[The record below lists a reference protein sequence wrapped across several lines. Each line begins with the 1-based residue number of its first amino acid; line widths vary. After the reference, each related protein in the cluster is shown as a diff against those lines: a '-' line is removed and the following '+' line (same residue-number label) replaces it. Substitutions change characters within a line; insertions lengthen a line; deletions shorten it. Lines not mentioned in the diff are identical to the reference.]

1 VVASG
6 WKEND
11 KLIGVT
17 RLNSLLILSLLRV
30 VEGESS
36 IKLMDKDNIYLN
48 KQGILS
54 KLKSGECNEVTAE
67 WTLLQRALDE

>member
-1 VVASG
+1 
-6 WKEND
+6 
-11 KLIGVT
+11 
-17 RLNSLLILSLLRV
+17 

-54 KLKSGECNEVTAE
+54 KLQSGECNEERAE
-67 WTLLQRALDE
+67 WMLLQLALDVI